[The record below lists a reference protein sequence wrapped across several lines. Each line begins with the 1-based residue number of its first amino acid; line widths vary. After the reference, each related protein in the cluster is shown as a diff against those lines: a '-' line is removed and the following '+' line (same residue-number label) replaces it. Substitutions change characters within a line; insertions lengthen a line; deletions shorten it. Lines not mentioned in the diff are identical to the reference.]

1 MQQVERLAEAGAAD
15 LRVRAWLG
23 TGAGLGLGLGSGLR
37 LGLGLG
43 LGLGLRLGLGS
54 GLGLASVLA
63 ILSQGKLRKA
73 GGVGAQRGDAL
84 RPKTCAVIGAQARA
98 W

>member
-1 MQQVERLAEAGAAD
+1 MQQVERLAEARPAD
-15 LRVRAWLG
+15 LRVLAWLG
-23 TGAGLGLGLGSGLR
+23 FGAGLGLGLGS
-37 LGLGLG
+37 GLG

-54 GLGLASVLA
+54 GLGLAQRSRA

-84 RPKTCAVIGAQARA
+84 RPETCDTAQARA